1 MAAKVA
7 HLDRWLPSAARA
19 LDAGAVKRSALTL
32 HWNAAGRE
40 GTRTR
45 CLRPVPIEHRGGKAV
60 NIHTSYFQNSSDNPA
75 YRLEIEARCRK
86 CENCLRARAA
96 YWRLAA
102 VSEIRASVR
111 TWFGT
116 LTLSPDVRFLVLSR
130 ARLRLAG
137 QSIDYDAMSAD
148 EQFSELVR
156 ECNPSL
162 TRYLKRVRKES
173 GAALRYLLV
182 SEAHKDGMP
191 HWHILVHESQADK
204 PVKERCLRGQW
215 KGGFAKFNLVA
226 QGEETPAA
234 YVAKYLAKE
243 ARTRVRASLDYG
255 TPPLV
260 LGDNPRGK
268 ACF

>member
-1 MAAKVA
+1 MAAKVQ
-7 HLDRWLPSAARA
+7 HLDRWLVSAQRA

-32 HWNAAGRE
+32 HWNAAGKE
-40 GTRTR
+40 GSRTR
-45 CLRPVPIEHRGGKAV
+45 CLRPVPIEHRGAQAV
-60 NIHTSYFQNSSDNPA
+60 NIHTSEYRNDSQHPA
-75 YRLEIEARCRK
+75 YRLEVEARCRK

-102 VSEIRASVR
+102 VSEIRAAAR

-116 LTLSPDVRFLVLSR
+116 LTLSPDIRFLILSR

-137 QSIDYDAMSAD
+137 QSIDYDALSGD
-148 EQFSELVR
+148 EQFKELIR

-173 GAALRYLLV
+173 GASLRYLLV

-191 HWHILVHESQADK
+191 HWHLLVHEAGNV
-204 PVKERCLRGQW
+204 PVRHRTLVEQW
-215 KGGFAKFNLVA
+215 KGGFSKFNLVA

-243 ARTRVRASLDYG
+243 ARTRVRASLEYG

-260 LGDNPRGK
+260 IGDIPRGK